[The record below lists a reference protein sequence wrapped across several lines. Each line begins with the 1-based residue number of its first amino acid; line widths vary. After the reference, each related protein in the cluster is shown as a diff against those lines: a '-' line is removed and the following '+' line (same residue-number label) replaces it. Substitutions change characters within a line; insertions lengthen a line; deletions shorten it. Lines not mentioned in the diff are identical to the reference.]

1 MDNEVRNP
9 NGQNY
14 LTNCSRILKILPLGD
29 SITSGGG
36 IMHLLESRGNRQ
48 GNVEYS
54 FAGPPIFVMDE
65 ADRQTEARELISS
78 MIEDED
84 DKLTLS
90 KVCFLVEI
98 CVSAAYEHV
107 HLVFQVTYMIISSG
121 NLEDSVAAE
130 LAKSY
135 DIDQDGT
142 DRNAPFLI

>member
-1 MDNEVRNP
+1 MLLLILCQEWTSAMDNEVRNP

-36 IMHLLESRGNRQ
+36 IIHLLESRGNRQ
-48 GNVEYS
+48 GDVEYS

-98 CVSAAYEHV
+98 CVCCIRTCSSGFSGHV
-107 HLVFQVTYMIISSG
+107 HDDFIRKSG
-121 NLEDSVAAE
+121 GFSGCRAGEV
-130 LAKSY
+130 
-135 DIDQDGT
+135 I
-142 DRNAPFLI
+142 